1 MSVTI
6 DKSLY
11 YDPNKMLS
19 YNRIL
24 NCVIGARGIGK
35 SYGLK
40 KYVVNRAIKQ
50 GKQFIYLRRY
60 KDELK
65 KIINFFNDIKH
76 EFPNHELRVKGRQFF
91 YAEKGKTDAKGNIK
105 WILIGWA
112 IPLSAWQ
119 SEKSNAY
126 PDVET
131 ILFDEFIRE
140 KDNSGYIP
148 NEVPALLN
156 LMDTVFRGRDNV
168 RCVCLSNSVTIL
180 NPYFLYFGLLPDI
193 TKRFN
198 AYKSVLVE
206 IPDSKDF
213 ANERRKTK
221 FGELIDGTEYG
232 EMSLDNKFVND
243 SSVFIEKRSKESKF
257 QFTVVYNGMSIGVW
271 VDVQRGIMYLA
282 NEHDPYTKLSFAL
295 TKDDASENTMLT
307 QGWKQNYYLKK
318 MVSAFLKGYL
328 RFDNQVLRG
337 IGYEMFQKMH
347 IQ

>member
-1 MSVTI
+1 M
-6 DKSLY
+6 DKSLF

-35 SYGLK
+35 TYGIK
-40 KYVVNRAIKQ
+40 KYIVNRAIKY

-65 KIINFFNDIKH
+65 KIMNFFNDIKD
-76 EFPNHELRVKGRQFF
+76 EFPNHEFRVKGRQFF
-91 YAEKGKTDAKGNIK
+91 VAEKAINKSDKMHWK
-105 WILIGWA
+105 QIGWA

-131 ILFDEFIRE
+131 IFYDEFIRE

-156 LMDTVFRGRDNV
+156 LMDTVFRNREGV
-168 RCVCLSNSVTIL
+168 RCICCSNSVTIV
-180 NPYFLYFGLLPDI
+180 NPYFLYFNLIPD
-193 TKRFN
+193 TKKRYN
-198 AYKSVLVE
+198 AYKSILVE

-221 FGELIDGTEYG
+221 FGELIDGTEYA
-232 EMSLDNKFVND
+232 EMSLENNFVND
-243 SSVFIEKRSKESKF
+243 SKVFVEKRTKNSKF
-257 QFTVVYNGMSIGVW
+257 SFMITYQGMQMGIW
-271 VDVQRGIMYLA
+271 VDVGRGIMYLC
-282 NEHDPYTKLSFAL
+282 NEFDPSTKLHFAL
-295 TKDDASENTMLT
+295 SKDDLNENSMMMT
-307 QGWKQNYYLKK
+307 GWKQNYYLKK
-318 MVSAFLKGYL
+318 LVSAFISGYL
-328 RFDNQVLRG
+328 RFDNQVLRNVA
-337 IGYEMFQKMH
+337 YEMFQKMH